1 MWGHIWCWISWWE
14 FHWQATLA
22 LLRRT
27 RRGQEVASI
36 PLRLR
41 DHVHNV
47 FLSTSAVTSLGS
59 TAAWDCLPKDR
70 CIIDLSDLCLS
81 EKVQCKVPLDSKLS
95 SGLPLAT
102 RRFGIM
108 RTLDRNLS
116 NTRIASVTCQIM
128 MAASMISKVSSLIS
142 LLTTPAEAV
151 SPQHPDDNN
160 DRVDDDDDLEASNE
174 DDPSLFP
181 FTPSFLDLST
191 LELKKKVPKRL
202 PFSLLLRQEYN
213 DISELIKKESQTAKV
228 R

>member
-1 MWGHIWCWISWWE
+1 M
-14 FHWQATLA
+14 
-22 LLRRT
+22 
-27 RRGQEVASI
+27 
-36 PLRLR
+36 
-41 DHVHNV
+41 HNV
-47 FLSTSAVTSLGS
+47 FLSTSTVTSLGS

-128 MAASMISKVSSLIS
+128 MAASIISEVSSLIP
-142 LLTTPAEAV
+142 LLTTPAEAL

-160 DRVDDDDDLEASNE
+160 DRVDDDDDDLEASNE

-181 FTPSFLDLST
+181 FTPSFLNLST
-191 LELKKKVPKRL
+191 LELWSSRRKCRNAY
-202 PFSLLLRQEYN
+202 PFHFYFVKN
-213 DISELIKKESQTAKV
+213 TMTSQS
-228 R
+228 